1 MKYMLLIWGNQ
12 EMFEQLPAEEQA
24 SWMGQYFAFTQQ
36 IAEAG
41 QMVAGD
47 PLQGPETATRVAVRD
62 GRTVTTDG
70 PYPEVKEVLGGYY
83 VVDVP
88 DLDTAI
94 EVASRIPDARTGTVA
109 VVPVMELP
117 PEMMG

>member
-1 MKYMLLIWGNQ
+1 MKYMLMIWGDQ
-12 EMFEQLPAEEQA
+12 DAFEQLPAEEQA

-47 PLQGPETATRVAVRD
+47 PLQGPETATSVTVRD
-62 GRTVTTDG
+62 GKVIATDG
-70 PYPEVKEVLGGYY
+70 PFPEVKEVIGGYY
-83 VVDVP
+83 VIDVA

-94 EVASRIPDARTGTVA
+94 AVASRIPDARTGRVA
-109 VVPVMELP
+109 VIPVMELP
-117 PEMMG
+117 PDMMG